1 MISERLRAWLRPRT
15 APRRR
20 RRSAAPRPS
29 RRPFLSLTWALIIL
43 VMAIVPGL
51 LAPYSPLDIN
61 PIASRQ
67 PPAFMA
73 GGSWA
78 HPLGTD
84 EDGRDLLSRIIF
96 GTRTDLSIVAASL
109 LLGGA
114 AGASFGMLAGYAGGW
129 IEAVTMRAVDVSLA
143 LPTILLALTVVA
155 VSGPSFWLVVLA
167 TAFVLW
173 ARFARLL
180 RGEVVVWRERDFI
193 TAAKAAGAPD
203 SRILVRH
210 ILPNVLNTL
219 IVLSTLQIGWI
230 IILEGSL
237 SFLGAGVPAP
247 TPSWGA
253 MVATGRDTVQISW
266 WVAGIPAL
274 MISLTVLASN
284 VLGDWLRD
292 RLDPRLRGPA

>member
-1 MISERLRAWLRPRT
+1 MSEQVRGWFRTRT
-15 APRRR
+15 AARRR
-20 RRSAAPRPS
+20 ADSAARRAP
-29 RRPFLSLTWALIIL
+29 RRPFLSLAWALLIVI
-43 VMAIVPGL
+43 MALVPGL

-61 PIASRQ
+61 PVASRQ

-73 GGSWA
+73 GGAWA

-96 GTRTDLSIVAASL
+96 GTRTDLSIIAASL
-109 LLGGA
+109 LLGGI

-129 IEAVTMRAVDVSLA
+129 IETVTMRAVDVSLA

-180 RGEVVVWRERDFI
+180 RAEVVVWRERDFI

-203 SRILVRH
+203 TRVLIRH
-210 ILPNVLNTL
+210 IFPNVLNTV

-247 TPSWGA
+247 TPSWGD

-292 RLDPRLRGPA
+292 RLDPRLRGGV